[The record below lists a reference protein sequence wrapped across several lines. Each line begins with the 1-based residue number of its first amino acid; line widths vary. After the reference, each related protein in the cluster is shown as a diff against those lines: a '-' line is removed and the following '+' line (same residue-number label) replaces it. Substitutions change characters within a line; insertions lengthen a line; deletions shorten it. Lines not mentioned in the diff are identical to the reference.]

1 MSMNLFM
8 TLNFSS
14 CILSA
19 MEIFSCSS
27 LRFSSLNSLKNSI
40 ISDADDFD
48 LRRFFFFAGWSL
60 FRGNCSGSSS
70 SVLSAESVPPE
81 AAIEETVEVGTT
93 LGSYLKKSVSS
104 SWNSHSFLSFPVRLL
119 CSWVFL
125 NLSSNFFHL
134 LEHCSPVTLTLLVE
148 LNFSATLAHAT
159 FFRIFP
165 FVNRLSF
172 SRRSEIKSRVLL
184 VDHVMS
190 FVVVSSSS
198 SSPTIV

>member
-1 MSMNLFM
+1 MSMNLFL
-8 TLNFSS
+8 TLIFSL

-27 LRFSSLNSLKNSI
+27 LRFS
-40 ISDADDFD
+40 SDADDFD

-70 SVLSAESVPPE
+70 SVLLAESVPPE

-148 LNFSATLAHAT
+148 LNFSATLGHAT

-165 FVNRLSF
+165 FVNRLLF

-184 VDHVMS
+184 VDHIMS
-190 FVVVSSSS
+190 FVVVSFLS
-198 SSPTIV
+198 SSPVIV